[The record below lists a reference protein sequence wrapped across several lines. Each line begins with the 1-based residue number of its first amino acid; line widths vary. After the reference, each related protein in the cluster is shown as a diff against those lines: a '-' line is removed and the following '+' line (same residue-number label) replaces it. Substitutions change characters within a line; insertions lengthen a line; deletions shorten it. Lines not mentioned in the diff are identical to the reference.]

1 MTTGLSGSYAINDTN
16 LSLQPT
22 TGKWESRNSY
32 GVDGGGH
39 PVYSQLRSFEL
50 SWELISPLDAK
61 QLIDFYNA
69 VGNTGTVVACLP
81 RWGDAEFTFFN
92 YSGVT
97 MQEPSVGTYFQ
108 GFIQSVRLLLLNVR
122 TN

>member
-1 MTTGLSGSYAINDTN
+1 MIGLSGSYALNNTDLT
-16 LSLQPT
+16 LQPT
-22 TGKWESRNSY
+22 TGKWMDRTNY

-50 SWELISPLDAK
+50 TWELISPSDAK
-61 QLIDFYNA
+61 QIIDTYNL

-81 RWGDAEFTFFN
+81 EWGTLEYQFRN

-108 GFIQSVRLLLLNVR
+108 GFIQTVRLLLLNIR